1 MRKNKRNCAC
11 VCASVRCLRVRFL
24 LAEFLE
30 TSITAQSICS
40 GASRLD
46 GRQRHRK
53 WMRQPHPP
61 PTPKSPKKREMS
73 RRISATA
80 NRPSSLSLPTM
91 ERERER
97 EREPNPRRGRT
108 RRNRGKTSFCCCC
121 FFFFVFVRRFRERC
135 DLGVVV
141 WWPKGSGRIR
151 SLTCRHLWPPPALL
165 KKEVSLHF
173 LTATHTHTHT
183 HTHTLASRQTDRHTH
198 THTNGW
204 CTRNAVDLDPPGDG
218 QP

>member
-121 FFFFVFVRRFRERC
+121 FFFCFRSKVSRALRPWRRRLVAKRKRPNQVAY
-135 DLGVVV
+135 LSAPVATAG
-141 WWPKGSGRIR
+141 
-151 SLTCRHLWPPPALL
+151 PP
-165 KKEVSLHF
+165 
-173 LTATHTHTHT
+173 
-183 HTHTLASRQTDRHTH
+183 
-198 THTNGW
+198 
-204 CTRNAVDLDPPGDG
+204 
-218 QP
+218 